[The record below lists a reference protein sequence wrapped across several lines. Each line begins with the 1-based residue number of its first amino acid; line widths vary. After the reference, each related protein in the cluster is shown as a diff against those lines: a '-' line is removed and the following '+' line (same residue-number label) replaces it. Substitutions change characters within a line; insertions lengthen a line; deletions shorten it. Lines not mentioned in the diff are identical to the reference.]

1 MIIGAVTDISVI
13 PYQLVIFVG
22 HAIVM
27 VMLILTI
34 QIGVI
39 IELGSAYNAWAI
51 RLAGNVMNV
60 WKGTM
65 AIHYPVNVKVSYLFC
80 KKT

>member
-1 MIIGAVTDISVI
+1 MIIGAVTVILAI

-22 HAIVM
+22 LAIVM

-34 QIGVI
+34 QIGAI

-51 RLAGNVMNV
+51 LLAGNVMNV
-60 WKGTM
+60 WKVTM
-65 AIHYPVNVKVSYLFC
+65 AIHYPVNVKVSYEFC
-80 KKT
+80 KEL

>member
-1 MIIGAVTDISVI
+1 MIIGAVTDILAI
-13 PYQLVIFVG
+13 LYQLVIFVG

-39 IELGSAYNAWAI
+39 IGLGNAYNAWAI
-51 RLAGNVMNV
+51 LLAGNVMNV
-60 WKGTM
+60 WKVTM
-65 AIHYPVNVKVSYLFC
+65 AIHYPVNVKVSYVFF
-80 KKT
+80 KKI

>member
-1 MIIGAVTDISVI
+1 MIIGAVTDILAI
-13 PYQLVIFVG
+13 PYQSVIFVG
-22 HAIVM
+22 HAIAM

-51 RLAGNVMNV
+51 LLAGNVMNV
-60 WKGTM
+60 WKVTM
-65 AIHYPVNVKVSYLFC
+65 AIHYPVNVKVSYVFC
-80 KKT
+80 KEF